1 MRRNKWRVGVIMVDN
16 VIKAMQLTRL
26 QLELFRLLM
35 IEKVLLYFN

>member
-1 MRRNKWRVGVIMVDN
+1 MVDN